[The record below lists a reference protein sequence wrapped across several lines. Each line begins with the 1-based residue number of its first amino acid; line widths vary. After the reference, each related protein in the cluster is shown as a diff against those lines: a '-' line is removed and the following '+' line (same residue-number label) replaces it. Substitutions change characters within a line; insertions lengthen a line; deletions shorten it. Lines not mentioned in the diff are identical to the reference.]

1 MAPDRC
7 ISFPL
12 FPSHST
18 SFRHVF
24 LSFRRLVLH
33 LTFCQVSHFLKI
45 ISLLTLCWFEKDL
58 KQNQQR
64 IIIFF
69 NIICF
74 THEPLPLKRQSD
86 SKMNLLIRA
95 FKDELDLWYA
105 QAHPQSHRCG
115 LHLSFPS
122 LLTYSSSPPSWTWL
136 VRACRRK
143 RVKVKCVHVCVF
155 EKEGEREGGIER
167 EGGSDREREKVMC
180 VWEKEGGREE

>member
-1 MAPDRC
+1 MAPDRF

-18 SFRHVF
+18 SFSHVF
-24 LSFRRLVLH
+24 LSFPSLAVH

-45 ISLLTLCWFEKDL
+45 VSLLTLCWFEKDL
-58 KQNQQR
+58 KKQNQQKL
-64 IIIFF
+64 IVFF

-95 FKDELDLWYA
+95 FKDELGLWFA
-105 QAHPQSHRCG
+105 RAHPLSHRCG
-115 LHLSFPS
+115 PHLSFPS

-143 RVKVKCVHVCVF
+143 RVKVKCVHVCVCLRKR
-155 EKEGEREGGIER
+155 ERGREG
-167 EGGSDREREKVMC
+167 
-180 VWEKEGGREE
+180 